1 VDAIAP
7 FLDPN
12 IGAFALVAYLVL
24 RWHSRIEKSLD
35 SLASAVTAQSALLG
49 KIGRAV
55 TYLAIAE
62 RTPSAERAQR
72 LHDRA
77 LETLSTEEEEQEL
90 TP

>member
-1 VDAIAP
+1 MDAITP

-35 SLASAVTAQSALLG
+35 SLAEAVTAQSALLG

-55 TYLAIAE
+55 TYLAVAE
-62 RTPSAERAQR
+62 RTPDAARAAR
-72 LHDRA
+72 LHSRA
-77 LETLSTEEEEQEL
+77 LEQLSAEDETEL
-90 TP
+90 NA